1 MSTIVVVKKGNHV
14 AIAADTLSTLGHTKC
29 DSRYFDDKDKILRF
43 GDSYIGVTG
52 STAHSNV
59 LTSIIRKYPEHV
71 CFDSTEDIFETYLR
85 LHPILKEEFYLRP
98 DEKED
103 DPYESSQ
110 IDALIANPHGIFG
123 MYSWREVEAYS
134 RFWAIGSGR
143 DHALGAMYA
152 VYDNL
157 SNAVEIA
164 RVGVGAGCEFDDGTG
179 FPITSY
185 QIALGKLR
193 NLRQKGKAR
202 RDKTGTDPRDE

>member
-1 MSTIVVVKKGNHV
+1 
-14 AIAADTLSTLGHTKC
+14 
-29 DSRYFDDKDKILRF
+29 
-43 GDSYIGVTG
+43 
-52 STAHSNV
+52 
-59 LTSIIRKYPEHV
+59 
-71 CFDSTEDIFETYLR
+71 
-85 LHPILKEEFYLRP
+85 LRP